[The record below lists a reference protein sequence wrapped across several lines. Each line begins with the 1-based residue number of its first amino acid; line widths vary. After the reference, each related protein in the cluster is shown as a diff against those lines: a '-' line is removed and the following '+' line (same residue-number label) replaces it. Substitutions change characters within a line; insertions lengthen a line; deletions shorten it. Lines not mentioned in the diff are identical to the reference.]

1 MVNANSD
8 SSEATG
14 SISRLRWTSWMV
26 TVVPCAVLVVLLLC
40 FSVFNQTIYDA
51 GPLSA
56 AHARMRNDC
65 GLCHQWPDGPARFDK
80 HSGLVNVGPVPDTAC
95 WECHA
100 APAHQVTQIA
110 EKVYRCAECHREHRG
125 DQQSLARVADS
136 FCTSCHADL
145 LTTSGPSHDFVRQIT
160 SFANHPQFAVLRG
173 GPSESQIA
181 GEDLGPGEGHRVYE
195 VAERVAS
202 SLPWTWRDKANL
214 RFNHQS
220 HLHPDGVLVP
230 PSHAEYGDGKT
241 FKRLECSDCHVP
253 DDDGRYMRP
262 INYESHCMACH
273 SLDFSTK
280 LHQIDASLDLTGPLP
295 HVEPQ
300 LIRGLLRDR
309 LMAYARKHPDVVRG
323 EPIPEA
329 PRMICCSTH
338 WPSSTRLTC
347 RLGGTAFH

>member
-1 MVNANSD
+1 
-8 SSEATG
+8 
-14 SISRLRWTSWMV
+14 
-26 TVVPCAVLVVLLLC
+26 
-40 FSVFNQTIYDA
+40 
-51 GPLSA
+51 
-56 AHARMRNDC
+56 
-65 GLCHQWPDGPARFDK
+65 
-80 HSGLVNVGPVPDTAC
+80 
-95 WECHA
+95 
-100 APAHQVTQIA
+100 
-110 EKVYRCAECHREHRG
+110 
-125 DQQSLARVADS
+125 
-136 FCTSCHADL
+136 L

-241 FKRLECSDCHVP
+241 FKRLACSDCHVP

-329 PRMICCSTH
+329 PRMPGKSLPTA
-338 WPSSTRLTC
+338 SSAKDEWEWVETQMAQVAQVIA
-347 RLGGTAFH
+347 GTADIPRPGRIDFTRGCLYCHILTHQAGTDPAAMLDWNIEPPNIPARWMPHSRFRHESHRPLLECTECHKQAAHSTQTSDVLLPSVATCQQCHNTSRGWAGGARSDCIECHTYHSCGVENSSGLHIK